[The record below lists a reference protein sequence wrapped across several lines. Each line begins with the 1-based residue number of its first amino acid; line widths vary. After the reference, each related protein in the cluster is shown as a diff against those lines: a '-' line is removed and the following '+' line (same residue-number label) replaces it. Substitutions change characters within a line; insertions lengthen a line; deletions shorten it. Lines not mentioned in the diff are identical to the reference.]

1 MEQTWLK
8 KETGILKIPTADR
21 GRLTIK
27 AFSSAVAPHAAWA
40 SALKGALFL
49 IVLLILA
56 ACTPAQT
63 LKTET
68 VKLAVEADGIYTV
81 SADALARVGFDL
93 AGASPDQLALT
104 SGGEPV
110 LFQLVGEGRNR
121 SLRFYG
127 QALGPDAYT
136 ARNIYWL
143 RRGDGDQTSTPILSR
158 DAGLSA
164 GITPTT
170 AVTDTLRIEER
181 HHYRGLAK
189 PGENRWYWEALF
201 APAELAIKV
210 DVPQPSEG
218 PAVLR
223 LGLYGSS
230 SSGTVDPDHHLV
242 LALNTIQVADAHW
255 DGPGPYILETALA
268 PGILQSGENRLRLFM
283 PNDTGAPVDSIQ
295 LDWIE
300 ITYRR
305 KLIADDSG
313 SLTFTG
319 AAAGFAVRSP
329 PAPVAVW
336 DITEPT
342 APVAL
347 QKYEWREGALRF
359 ASDGTP
365 RRFIVAAESGLRRPA
380 SLAAASGPDLRDWP
394 AGADMIVVT
403 VPAFREALQPLVA
416 ARQAQGLRVTVIDV
430 EQVYDAFNFGRP
442 GPEAIKTL
450 VRHALTEWTPPA
462 PRFLLLAGDASYDPR
477 NYLKGTERDL
487 VPTQTVFTT
496 FSGWTS
502 SDVWYALLDEGP
514 EARPALA
521 VGRFPAQT
529 AEQMAA
535 MVAKTLA
542 YERQK
547 DAAAWHATALLIAD
561 NDEPGFAEETQEFVA
576 RLTGY
581 TTEEIVITE
590 DGAAA
595 RNMLLQAFTEGRGL
609 IGYFGHGSVTL
620 WAKEKIFGVED
631 VDRLNNNDRLPIV
644 FTVTCLS
651 GLFEHPNTPSLGEAL
666 LRARHGGAVAA
677 LVPSSAAV
685 LTDQRLLA
693 RELADALA
701 RSEDAKAPRTL
712 GEAVLRAQS
721 GLPQTLGGVR
731 DILLTF
737 NLLGDPALQ
746 LSR

>member
-1 MEQTWLK
+1 MVGYVYK
-8 KETGILKIPTADR
+8 AGTA
-21 GRLTIK
+21 
-27 AFSSAVAPHAAWA
+27 
-40 SALKGALFL
+40 ALKSAFL
-49 IVLLILA
+49 LILLLILA
-56 ACTPAQT
+56 ACTPAPT
-63 LKTET
+63 PEAET

-93 AGASPDQLALT
+93 AGASEDQLSLT

-110 LFQLVGEGRNR
+110 AFRLVGEGRNR
-121 SLRFYG
+121 SLLFYG
-127 QALGPDAYT
+127 QALGPNAYT

-143 RRGDGDQTSTPILSR
+143 RRAAGDQASTPIPNR
-158 DAGLSA
+158 NAAPSA
-164 GITPTT
+164 EIALTT
-170 AVTDTLRIEER
+170 AVTDTLRVEER
-181 HHYRGLAK
+181 RHYRGLAK

-201 APAELAIKV
+201 APTELTINM
-210 DVPQPSEG
+210 DVPRVTDSA
-218 PAVLR
+218 AVVR

-230 SSGTVDPDHHLV
+230 SSGAVDPDHHLV
-242 LALNTIQVADAHW
+242 LALNGVQVADAHW
-255 DGPGPYILETALA
+255 DGPGPYTLEASLT
-268 PGILQSGENRLRLFM
+268 PGILRTGENRLRFLM

-305 KLIADDSG
+305 ALTADDG
-313 SLTFTG
+313 GNLTFAG
-319 AAAGFAVRSP
+319 AAAGFAVRSTA
-329 PAPVAVW
+329 APVAVW
-336 DITEPT
+336 DITDPR

-347 QKYEWREGALRF
+347 QGYDWREGTLRF

-365 RRFIVAAESGLRRPA
+365 RRFVVASESALRRPA
-380 SLAAASGPDLRDWP
+380 LLAAASSPDLRDWP
-394 AGADMIVVT
+394 GGADIIVVT
-403 VPAFREALQPLVA
+403 VSAFRESLQPLVA
-416 ARQAQGLRVTVIDV
+416 ARQAQGLRVAVVDV
-430 EQVYDAFNFGRP
+430 EQVYDAFNFGRA
-442 GPEAIKTL
+442 GPEAIKAL
-450 VRHALTEWTPPA
+450 VRHALTGWKAPA

-477 NYLKGTERDL
+477 NYLKGMERDL

-502 SDVWYALLDEGP
+502 SDVWYALLEEGP

-529 AEQMAA
+529 AEQITV

-542 YERQK
+542 YERQA
-547 DAAAWHATALLIAD
+547 DAVAWRKTALLIAD
-561 NDEPGFAEETQEFVA
+561 NDEPGFAEETREFVD
-576 RLTGY
+576 RLEGY
-581 TTEEIVITE
+581 IADEIVITE
-590 DGAAA
+590 DGTAA
-595 RNMLLQAFTEGRGL
+595 RNALLQAFGGGRGL
-609 IGYFGHGSVTL
+609 VGYFGHGSVTL

-631 VDRLNNNDRLPIV
+631 VERLNNQDRLPIV

-651 GLFEHPNTPSLGEAL
+651 GFFEHPNTPSLGEAL
-666 LRARHGGAVAA
+666 LRNRSGGAVAA

-693 RELADALA
+693 RELAAALA
-701 RSEDAKAPRTL
+701 RSEDAESYRTL

-737 NLLGDPALQ
+737 NLLGDPALR
-746 LSR
+746 LTD